1 MRYIQG
7 VQGSKEWLAGR
18 CGKPTASNYSKILT
32 NTLKKSTSRE
42 TYINKL
48 IAESITGEPEMLF
61 KTDAMKRGNE
71 LEPVAK
77 AYYELNHGYDV
88 VETGLLLH
96 DEIEAGASPDGVIFE
111 GKDIIGGLEIKCPL
125 GSTHIENL
133 RKQKVPSQ
141 YMPQIQGCLWVTG
154 AQWWDFMSFHP
165 DIEPMVIRVYPNN
178 TYIEALEKELV
189 EVCEIIKIET
199 EKWRRK

>member
-1 MRYIQG
+1 MRLISG
-7 VQGSKEWLAGR
+7 EQGSQEWLQGR

-32 NTLKKSTSRE
+32 ATLKKSTTRDS
-42 TYINKL
+42 YINKL
-48 IAESITGEPEMLF
+48 IAEKITGEPELLF

-77 AYYELNHGYDV
+77 AYYELTYGYDV
-88 VETGLLLH
+88 VETGLILH
-96 DEIEAGASPDGVIFE
+96 DTIEAGASPDGVIFE
-111 GKDIIGGLEIKCPL
+111 GDKIIGGLEIKCPL

-165 DIEPMVIRVYPNN
+165 DIEPMVIRVYPDQA
-178 TYIEALEKELV
+178 YIEALEKELID
-189 EVCEIIKIET
+189 VCEIIKTES